1 MAEFLVAVTLI
12 GLACLIPYWYWI
24 RHRAHEEESKTKLE
38 MAVATNM
45 DEPASLHPIF
55 DPNRCISIGACVD
68 ACPEGK
74 ILGIVNGRAE
84 LVSPSKCIGHGACQT
99 ACPVDAI
106 TLVFGTERRG
116 VEIPDVKETFET
128 NSAGVYIA
136 GELGGMGLIC
146 NAVTQGREAVEYIG
160 RSLRKGTSD
169 ILDLI
174 IVGAGPAGLSATLQ
188 AKKDGLKTVTLE
200 QEDDFGGTILTF
212 PRQKLVMTQEM
223 IIPLYGSFKQR
234 EVLKEE
240 LVELWKTIVQ
250 RSGIEMSC
258 GHNVKAVT
266 RDNGSFVVTTNK
278 GEFRA
283 QKVLLAIGRRGT
295 PRKLEVPGENSSK
308 VAYRLLEPEQ
318 YKGKKLLVVGG
329 GDSAVEAAMSL
340 SREEGTTVTLSYRK
354 DVFGRIKQMN
364 RERIEQAITDG
375 KVILCLN
382 SQVREIKVDQ
392 VLLTQNDEELALPND
407 YVFIF
412 AGGVLPN
419 DFLKKIG
426 INMEMKH
433 GTR

>member
-1 MAEFLVAVTLI
+1 MAEFLVALVLI
-12 GLACLIPYWYWI
+12 GLACLIPYWYWV
-24 RHRAHEEESKTKLE
+24 RQRVHEKESKNKLE
-38 MAVATNM
+38 TAIAERM
-45 DEPASLHPIF
+45 DEPASLHPII
-55 DPNRCISIGACVD
+55 DPNRCISIGACVN

-116 VEIPDVKETFET
+116 IEIPHVKETFET
-128 NSAGVYIA
+128 NAAGVFIA
-136 GELGGMGLIC
+136 GELGGMGLIR

-160 RSLRKGTSD
+160 QSIKKNYSD
-169 ILDLI
+169 TIDLV

-200 QEDDFGGTILTF
+200 QEDDFGGTILSF
-212 PRQKLVMTQEM
+212 PRQKLVMTEEM
-223 IIPLYGSFKQR
+223 IIPLHGSFNQR

-240 LVELWKTIVQ
+240 LVELWQMIVQ
-250 RSGIEMSC
+250 KSGVDLSLGQKVESVI
-258 GHNVKAVT
+258 
-266 RDNGSFVVTTNK
+266 RDNGSFRVTTNK
-278 GEFRA
+278 NEFRC

-318 YKGKKLLVVGG
+318 YRGMNVLVVGG
-329 GDSAVEAAMSL
+329 GDSAVEAALAL
-340 SREEGTTVTLSYRK
+340 SREEGTTVTLSYRR
-354 DVFGRIKQMN
+354 DIFGRIKQMN
-364 RERIEQAITDG
+364 RERIEQAATDG
-375 KVILCLN
+375 KVVLCLN
-382 SQVREIKVDQ
+382 SSVREIMVDK
-392 VLLTQNDEELALPND
+392 VLLTQNDKELVLVND
-407 YVFIF
+407 QVFIF
-412 AGGVLPN
+412 AGGVLPM